1 MGEQQG
7 ELQKM
12 MTQLEEAKNLE
23 AEERRRQEEEIRAK
37 AEEIEEIRA
46 VVEAKERETQE
57 LQEEVDVSKQKLEE
71 TAQSLAASMAIAQE
85 VQQRAAEVVSSSS
98 SSCSEE
104 AITDIPDIIVDPVE
118 DREVGMDA
126 DMTNELEELG
136 KDLETARNEEEESEE
151 TKQFRD
157 LLGSGTDKYK
167 TLREVR
173 KGNTKR
179 RIDNFENM

>member
-1 MGEQQG
+1 MG
-7 ELQKM
+7 
-12 MTQLEEAKNLE
+12 
-23 AEERRRQEEEIRAK
+23 
-37 AEEIEEIRA
+37 
-46 VVEAKERETQE
+46 
-57 LQEEVDVSKQKLEE
+57 EVDVSKQKLEE

-85 VQQRAAEVVSSSS
+85 VQQRAEVVSSSS

-126 DMTNELEELG
+126 DMTVELEELG
-136 KDLETARNEEEESEE
+136 KDLESARNEEEESEE

-167 TLREVR
+167 TLREVSASLLFLSAPVKILSCR
-173 KGNTKR
+173 ELKKVLHLNVPQMLYDGLW
-179 RIDNFENM
+179 